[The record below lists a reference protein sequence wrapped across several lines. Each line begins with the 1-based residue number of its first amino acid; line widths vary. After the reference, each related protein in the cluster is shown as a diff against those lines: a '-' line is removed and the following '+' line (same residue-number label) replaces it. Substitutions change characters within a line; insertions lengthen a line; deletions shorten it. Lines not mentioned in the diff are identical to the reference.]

1 MSAKTILTLLF
12 LASLGAVVILGLQAL
27 PHRANPDA
35 ATRDE
40 ILVATA
46 ALPPGTLLRAKDV
59 AWQPVSSP
67 LQPGQIARSGGV
79 AGKVNSEPD
88 QQAPSEIYGAALRAV
103 VKAGD
108 PIRRNAIAKP
118 GDRDFLQIVLAPHA
132 RAIAIPVATGGA
144 STGILYPGDRVDV
157 ILTQT
162 FKNNPPLARRSV
174 GETIVENLRV
184 LAIDLSDAKPNA
196 GGHSFGRTVTLE
208 VRDKAKL
215 DVIKVGDPV
224 IARYVEALAIEVK
237 KPGTTT
243 PGTTV
248 QESRVSSNPGET
260 PAGAVGR
267 EVSVTATV
275 TAIDKKGRTV
285 TIKGPE
291 GNSETIKAVDP
302 KNLDAVK
309 VGDMVEIRY
318 FQALAV
324 SLDKSAGK

>member
-59 AWQPVSSP
+59 AWQPVSGP
-67 LQPGQIARSGGV
+67 LQSGQIARSGGV

-88 QQAPSEIYGAALRAV
+88 QPAPSDVYGAALRTV

-108 PIRRNAIAKP
+108 PIRRSAIAKP

-162 FKNNPPLARRSV
+162 FKNNPPLSRRSV

-184 LAIDLSDAKPNA
+184 LAIDPSDAKPNA

-208 VRDKAKL
+208 VTAEQAEQINVAVELGKLSLTLRNIGAAEGLAAVSTTAPAKAAGVRPIWAGDVSPAL
-215 DVIKVGDPV
+215 DDAMPSGKIVAVEQRPV
-224 IARYVEALAIEVK
+224 EIIR
-237 KPGTTT
+237 G
-243 PGTTV
+243 G
-248 QESRVSSNPGET
+248 
-260 PAGAVGR
+260 
-267 EVSVTATV
+267 
-275 TAIDKKGRTV
+275 
-285 TIKGPE
+285 
-291 GNSETIKAVDP
+291 KAV
-302 KNLDAVK
+302 AVK
-309 VGDMVEIRY
+309 LR
-318 FQALAV
+318 
-324 SLDKSAGK
+324 

>member
-1 MSAKTILTLLF
+1 MTPASWAVVQALALEGLMLRLTVAVLIAVQTVLPSLAQSMEDRKVAQSGSAKEEKSPAPTRELPSKEA
-12 LASLGAVVILGLQAL
+12 ASIVSV
-27 PHRANPDA
+27 
-35 ATRDE
+35 
-40 ILVATA
+40 
-46 ALPPGTLLRAKDV
+46 PGTVAAIDKDKGTV
-59 AWQPVSSP
+59 TLKGP
-67 LQPGQIARSGGV
+67 
-79 AGKVNSEPD
+79 
-88 QQAPSEIYGAALRAV
+88 
-103 VKAGD
+103 
-108 PIRRNAIAKP
+108 
-118 GDRDFLQIVLAPHA
+118 
-132 RAIAIPVATGGA
+132 
-144 STGILYPGDRVDV
+144 
-157 ILTQT
+157 
-162 FKNNPPLARRSV
+162 RRS
-174 GETIVENLRV
+174 I
-184 LAIDLSDAKPNA
+184 
-196 GGHSFGRTVTLE
+196 TLE

-275 TAIDKKGRTV
+275 TAIDKKGQTV